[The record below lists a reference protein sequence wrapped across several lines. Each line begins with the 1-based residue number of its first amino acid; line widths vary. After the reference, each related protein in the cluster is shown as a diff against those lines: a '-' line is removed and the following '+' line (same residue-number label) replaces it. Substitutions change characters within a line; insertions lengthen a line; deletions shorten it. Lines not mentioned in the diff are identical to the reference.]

1 MGKHEDVEVVVEE
14 REKTLAEPSRV
25 GAIAGRKQGET
36 IRLRID
42 HGVAQDQEPL
52 PGVEERHFPRGRS
65 FQRDH
70 FDLVFDLGSP
80 FQEGDLAQSPF
91 LRRRGGGEHRAMVVP
106 GKGMGRPAM
115 IGIGDHGADPWAR
128 KFLQL
133 RGPGG
138 GRIDGKPAPSEACG
152 RGKKVGF
159 HRGIIAMPEGEGGGE
174 PVKLGGGGHCQRAR
188 SVGILAAMV
197 ILRNLMITFS
207 YQARD
212 TSGKIVSGLHDAL
225 NEDNAISALMGRG
238 LMVLSLQK
246 KAAAGKTRKK
256 NVSVKETDLV
266 LFTRQ
271 LSTMV
276 EAGISLVQAMTALYE
291 QCDPKRQRNLRQ
303 VVSEVTT
310 AIQSGETMTEAIS
323 KHPRVFSRLYCS
335 MIKAGE
341 QGGLLA
347 EILDRLAG
355 FLEASAR
362 LRKKVKSAMTYPVIV
377 ICIAFAITTFLIVK
391 VVPIFGEIFKDF
403 GAKLP
408 APTQFLIDM
417 SEFIRGQW
425 YFLAFALFGAI
436 FGIRYFLRTKAG
448 RQFGDK
454 WKLKLPVFGPLVHK
468 ICMSRF
474 ARTFA
479 QLIRSGV
486 PILEVLDIVG
496 ATSGNHVVESS
507 VKVVSSDV
515 EKGDNLSVA
524 LSKQPVFPPMMLRM
538 VAAGEATGKI
548 DTMLEKMA
556 DFWDEE
562 IEAMLDALT
571 SLIEP
576 MLIVFLG
583 VIVGGIVI
591 AMFLPIFKLN
601 EVVSQSKN

>member
-1 MGKHEDVEVVVEE
+1 
-14 REKTLAEPSRV
+14 
-25 GAIAGRKQGET
+25 
-36 IRLRID
+36 
-42 HGVAQDQEPL
+42 
-52 PGVEERHFPRGRS
+52 
-65 FQRDH
+65 
-70 FDLVFDLGSP
+70 
-80 FQEGDLAQSPF
+80 
-91 LRRRGGGEHRAMVVP
+91 
-106 GKGMGRPAM
+106 
-115 IGIGDHGADPWAR
+115 
-128 KFLQL
+128 
-133 RGPGG
+133 
-138 GRIDGKPAPSEACG
+138 
-152 RGKKVGF
+152 
-159 HRGIIAMPEGEGGGE
+159 
-174 PVKLGGGGHCQRAR
+174 
-188 SVGILAAMV
+188 
-197 ILRNLMITFS
+197 MITFS

-212 TSGKIVSGLHDAL
+212 AAGRIVSGIQDAL
-225 NEDNAISALMGRG
+225 NEDNAVTSLMSRG
-238 LMVLSLQK
+238 LMVLSLQR
-246 KAAAGKTRKK
+246 KATASHSRRKST
-256 NVSVKETDLV
+256 NVKETDLV

-276 EAGISLVQAMTALYE
+276 EAGISLVQALTALYE
-291 QCDPKRQRNLRQ
+291 QADPKRQGALRA
-303 VVSEVTT
+303 VISDIT
-310 AIQSGETMTEAIS
+310 ARVQGGETFHESLA
-323 KHPRVFSRLYCS
+323 KHPRVFNRLFIS
-335 MIKAGE
+335 MVKAGE
-341 QGGLLA
+341 HGGLLA

-377 ICIAFAITTFLIVK
+377 VCIAFAITTFLIVR
-391 VVPIFGEIFKDF
+391 VVPIFGEIFADF

-408 APTQFLIDM
+408 APTQFLIDV
-417 SEFIRGQW
+417 SNFVRGEW
-425 YFLAFALFGAI
+425 YFLVAGIGGAI
-436 FGIRYFLRTKAG
+436 FGVRAFLRSTRGKQLWD
-448 RQFGDK
+448 R

-496 ATSGNHVVESS
+496 GTSGNHVVETAIKE
-507 VKVVSSDV
+507 VGADV
-515 EKGDNLSVA
+515 EKGDNLSVS
-524 LSKQPVFPPMMLRM
+524 LSRKSIFPPMLLRM

-601 EVVSQSKN
+601 EVVSQNNSH